1 MPEVVDEEFK
11 EHYQELIR
19 SSLLR
24 SVQTE
29 GQQASWPAVAPAPAP
44 VVALAERDPATRRS
58 RLKLATKII
67 WLVAVVLLV
76 CDALAFGV
84 YSWAT
89 GLADVG
95 VLVLTVVLFLVSSG
109 STECAALLLLEARVL
124 GELAARAAGLPGRRA
139 VAPERRRIPWF
150 AVVRSVVWRSE
161 SGKRGVGGPARNGCP
176 SVPAAFG

>member
-1 MPEVVDEEFK
+1 MTELVVPEVVDEEFK

-24 SVQTE
+24 SVQTV
-29 GQQASWPAVAPAPAP
+29 GQKASWPAVA
-44 VVALAERDPATRRS
+44 PATRRS

-95 VLVLTVVLFLVSSG
+95 VLVLTVVLFLVRSG
-109 STECAALLLLEARVL
+109 ST
-124 GELAARAAGLPGRRA
+124 
-139 VAPERRRIPWF
+139 APN
-150 AVVRSVVWRSE
+150 
-161 SGKRGVGGPARNGCP
+161 SG
-176 SVPAAFG
+176 